1 MGEKIVES
9 LLEQAYNYQKNG
21 QYKEAI
27 DLFCKLGE
35 NKEYYE
41 IATMEIAKSYKMSN
55 NPIKAIEYF
64 ADLVNYN
71 NNNQEAV
78 KELSQTACLSKN
90 YEKAENILEENF
102 NKTNKNIFLLEL
114 IKICFNKN
122 DIEQAE
128 KYISISEDID
138 KENLELKI
146 LKAKLKKNQ
155 GYLTKAIEIF
165 EQLLNKMDN
174 KEDIYIE
181 LADICSLK
189 GEYKKA
195 IEYFEEVADKKQDK
209 FIYLKLIEL
218 YCLTNQQDKSE
229 EIAKK
234 ALDCVPNDKF
244 SQDSMLN
251 EIEILQKKIV
261 LRSKMKRLWVTV
273 TSRCNI
279 RCKTCG
285 LWKNKWDLPYKTAKE
300 VMENYPYMERLVWLG
315 GEVFLYKHFEEMF
328 DEACKWNNLKQQI
341 ITNGFVLNEKWMN
354 KIIKAENTELT
365 FSVDGVTKEVYE
377 EIRQGSNFERVISN
391 IRYIFNLKKSLGIK
405 KDIRMN
411 SVIMK
416 TNYKQ
421 IYDLLELAHN
431 EGFNQLSLMAL
442 HFDSAPNENIFY
454 GETRDQEALNYV
466 YKAIPVLKERAKKY
480 GVDLDILL
488 PCGDESFEEVVAKQ
502 NNKEADLKIEKEQ
515 EEKRVE
521 VKVEPK
527 KEIKLEEGIEEP
539 KDVIVPINRVCC
551 KMPWNYMMICDDG
564 NVLLTG
570 SCVKRIGNIYENSI
584 NEIWNSTVA
593 QEYRKLMI
601 EKKFPEDMCRT
612 ECTGRW

>member
-1 MGEKIVES
+1 MEN
-9 LLEQAYNYQKNG
+9 LLEQAYNYQRNC
-21 QYKEAI
+21 QYADSI
-27 DLFCKLGE
+27 NLFFKIRE
-35 NKEYYE
+35 NKDYYE
-41 IATMEIAKSYKMSN
+41 KATMEIAKSYKMSN
-55 NPIKAIEYF
+55 NPVKAIEYF
-64 ADLVNYN
+64 RELINYN
-71 NNNQEAV
+71 NNNSEAI

-90 YEKAENILEENF
+90 YEKVEKILNELF
-102 NKTNKNIFLLEL
+102 NKTNKNIFLIEL
-114 IKICFNKN
+114 IKIYFDKN
-122 DIEQAE
+122 DIEKAE
-128 KYISISEDID
+128 KYISLSENID
-138 KENLELKI
+138 RENLELKI

-155 GYLTKAIEIF
+155 GYLTKSIEILQ
-165 EQLLNKMDN
+165 QLLEIVDN
-174 KEDIYIE
+174 KDDIYVE
-181 LADICSLK
+181 LADIYSLK
-189 GEYKKA
+189 GEYERS
-195 IEYFEEVADKKQDK
+195 IEYFEKVTDKKRDK
-209 FIYLKLIEL
+209 YLYLKLIEL
-218 YCLTNQQDKSE
+218 YCLVNQKEKSDE
-229 EIAKK
+229 VAKK
-234 ALDCVPNDKF
+234 ALLCVPNDKF

-261 LRSKMKRLWVTV
+261 LKSKMKRLWVTV

-285 LWKNKWDLPYKTAKE
+285 LWKNQWDLPYKTAKE

-328 DEACKWNNLKQQI
+328 DEACKWSNLKQQI

-365 FSVDGVTKEVYE
+365 FSIDGVTKEVYE
-377 EIRQGSNFERVISN
+377 EIRQGSNFERVMSN

-454 GETRDQEALNYV
+454 GDSRDQEALNYV
-466 YKAIPVLKERAKKY
+466 YKAIPILKERAKQY
-480 GVDLDILL
+480 NVDLDVLL
-488 PCGDESFEEVVAKQ
+488 PCGDESFDEVVAKQ
-502 NNKEADLKIEKEQ
+502 DNTETNLKPEKEQ
-515 EEKRVE
+515 EQEEKNVE
-521 VKVEPK
+521 SKDENKKGQKV
-527 KEIKLEEGIEEP
+527 EEP
-539 KDVIVPINRVCC
+539 KDLIVPINRVCC

-584 NEIWNSTVA
+584 NEIWNSSVA

-601 EKKFPEDMCRT
+601 EKKFPDDMCRT

>member
-1 MGEKIVES
+1 MEK
-9 LLEQAYNYQKNG
+9 LLEQAYDYQKNG

-27 DLFCKLGE
+27 DLFYKIRE

-78 KELSQTACLSKN
+78 KELSQTSCLSKN
-90 YEKAENILEENF
+90 YETAEKTLKEIF
-102 NKTNKNIFLLEL
+102 DKTNKNIFLIEL
-114 IKICFNKN
+114 IKIYFDKN
-122 DIEQAE
+122 DIEQVE
-128 KYISISEDID
+128 KYILESENID
-138 KENLELKI
+138 KENLELKM

-155 GYLTKAIEIF
+155 GYLTKSIEIF

-189 GEYKKA
+189 GDYKKA
-195 IEYFEEVADKKQDK
+195 IEYFEKVADKKKDK

-218 YCLTNQQDKSE
+218 YCLTNQQEKSE
-229 EIAKK
+229 EISEK
-234 ALDCVPNDKF
+234 ALSCVPNDKF

-261 LRSKMKRLWVTV
+261 LKSKMKRLWVTV

-341 ITNGFVLNEKWMN
+341 ITNGLAPNPRWIE
-354 KIIKAENTELT
+354 KIIKAQNTELT
-365 FSVDGVTKEVYE
+365 FSIDGVTKEVYE
-377 EIRQGSNFERVISN
+377 EIRQGSNFEKVVEN
-391 IRYIFNLKKSLGIK
+391 VKYIMKLKRELGIK

-421 IYDLLELAHN
+421 IYDLLDFAKEV
-431 EGFNQLSLMAL
+431 GFNQLSLMAL

-454 GETRDQEALNYV
+454 GDTRDQEALNYV
-466 YKAIPVLKERAKKY
+466 YKAIPVLKERAKQY
-480 GVDLDILL
+480 CIDLDVLL

-502 NNKEADLKIEKEQ
+502 DNTDLKTEGQQ
-515 EEKRVE
+515 EEKNVDFKEE
-521 VKVEPK
+521 VKQD
-527 KEIKLEEGIEEP
+527 IKIEEP
-539 KDVIVPINRVCC
+539 KDRIVPIDRVCC
-551 KMPWNYMMICDDG
+551 KMPWNYMMICDNG
-564 NVLLTG
+564 NVLITG

-584 NEIWNSTVA
+584 NEIWNSSVA

>member
-1 MGEKIVES
+1 MEK
-9 LLEQAYNYQKNG
+9 LLEQAYDYQKNG
-21 QYKEAI
+21 KYKDSTEQF
-27 DLFCKLGE
+27 LKLRE
-35 NKEYYE
+35 NKECYE
-41 IATMEIAKSYKMSN
+41 IATMEIAKNYKMAN
-55 NPIKAIEYF
+55 NPIKAIDYF
-64 ADLVNYN
+64 AELVNYN
-71 NNNQEAV
+71 NENQEAV

-90 YEKAENILEENF
+90 YEKAEKTLKEIF
-102 NKTNKNIFLLEL
+102 DKTNKNIFLIEL
-114 IKICFNKN
+114 IKIYFDKN
-122 DIEQAE
+122 DIEQVE
-128 KYISISEDID
+128 KYILESENID

-165 EQLLNKMDN
+165 KQLLNQMEN
-174 KEDIYIE
+174 KEDVYIE
-181 LADICSLK
+181 LADIYSLK
-189 GEYKKA
+189 GEYKES
-195 IEYFEEVADKKQDK
+195 IEYFEKVADKKKDK

-218 YCLTNQQDKSE
+218 YCLTNQQEKSE

-234 ALDCVPNDKF
+234 ALSCVPKDKF

-261 LRSKMKRLWVTV
+261 LKSKMKRLWVTV

-285 LWKNKWDLPYKTAKE
+285 LWKTQWDLPYKTAKE

-341 ITNGFVLNEKWMN
+341 ITNGYVLNEKWMN

-365 FSVDGVTKEVYE
+365 FSIDGVTKEVYE
-377 EIRQGSNFERVISN
+377 EIRQGSNFERVVEN
-391 IRYIFNLKKSLGIK
+391 VKYIMKLKKELGIK

-421 IYDLLELAHN
+421 IYDLLDFAKEL
-431 EGFNQLSLMAL
+431 GFNQLSLMAL

-454 GETRDQEALNYV
+454 GETRDQEALNFV
-466 YKAIPVLKERAKKY
+466 YKAIPVLKERAKQY
-480 GVDLDILL
+480 NIDLDILL

-502 NNKEADLKIEKEQ
+502 DNTEIKKEEEPKQ
-515 EEKRVE
+515 EENKVE
-521 VKVEPK
+521 VK
-527 KEIKLEEGIEEP
+527 KEIKETKVEEP
-539 KDVIVPINRVCC
+539 KDLIVPINRVCC
-551 KMPWNYMMICDDG
+551 KMPWNYMMICDNG

-584 NEIWNSTVA
+584 NEIWNSSVA

>member
-1 MGEKIVES
+1 MEN
-9 LLEQAYNYQKNG
+9 LLEQAYDYQKSS
-21 QYKEAI
+21 QYDKSIE
-27 DLFCKLGE
+27 LFLKIRE
-35 NKEYYE
+35 NKNYYE
-41 IATMEIAKSYKMSN
+41 KATMEIAKSYKMSN
-55 NPIKAIEYF
+55 NPLKAIDYF
-64 ADLVNYN
+64 IELVNYN
-71 NNNQEAV
+71 NNNQEAI
-78 KELSQTACLSKN
+78 KELSQTACLSKS
-90 YEKAENILEENF
+90 YEKAEEILKELFE
-102 NKTNKNIFLLEL
+102 KTNKNIFLLEL
-114 IKICFNKN
+114 IRISFDKN

-128 KYISISEDID
+128 KYILMSESID

-146 LKAKLKKNQ
+146 LNARLKKNQ
-155 GYLTKAIEIF
+155 GYLTKSIEILQ
-165 EQLLNKMDN
+165 QLLDLCDN
-174 KEDIYIE
+174 KDDIFVE
-181 LADICSLK
+181 LADIYSLK
-189 GEYKKA
+189 GEYEKA
-195 IEYFEEVADKKQDK
+195 IEYFEKVADKKRDK
-209 FIYLKLIEL
+209 FLYLKLIEL
-218 YCLTNQQDKSE
+218 YCLTSQQEKSE

-234 ALDCVPNDKF
+234 ALSCVPSDKF

-251 EIEILQKKIV
+251 EIEIIQKKIV
-261 LRSKMKRLWVTV
+261 LKSKMKRLWVTV

-285 LWKNKWDLPYKTAKE
+285 LWRTQWDLPYKTAKE

-341 ITNGFVLNEKWMN
+341 ITNGYVLNEKWMN

-365 FSVDGVTKEVYE
+365 FSIDGVTKEVYE

-391 IRYIFNLKKSLGIK
+391 IRYIFNLKKTLGIK

-454 GETRDQEALNYV
+454 GESRDQEALNFV
-466 YKAIPVLKERAKKY
+466 YKAIPILKERAKQY
-480 GVDLDILL
+480 NIELDVLL

-502 NNKEADLKIEKEQ
+502 DNTEIKKEEEPKQ
-515 EEKRVE
+515 EEN
-521 VKVEPK
+521 KVEIK
-527 KEIKLEEGIEEP
+527 EEIKETKVEEP
-539 KDVIVPINRVCC
+539 KDLIVPINRVCC
-551 KMPWNYMMICDDG
+551 KMPWNYMMICDNG

-584 NEIWNSTVA
+584 NEIWNSSVA

>member
-1 MGEKIVES
+1 MEN
-9 LLEQAYNYQKNG
+9 LLEQAYNYQKKG
-21 QYKEAI
+21 QYDESI
-27 DLFCKLGE
+27 GLFLEIRETKT
-35 NKEYYE
+35 YYE
-41 IATMEIAKSYKMSN
+41 KATMEIAKSYKMSN

-64 ADLVNYN
+64 IELLNYN
-71 NNNQEAV
+71 NTNQEAI

-90 YEKAENILEENF
+90 YEKAEETLKKLFNETNQFILL
-102 NKTNKNIFLLEL
+102 IEL
-114 IKICFNKN
+114 IKIYFDKN
-122 DIEQAE
+122 DIAQAE
-128 KYISISEDID
+128 KYILISENIE

-146 LKAKLKKNQ
+146 LKARLKKNQ
-155 GYLTKAIEIF
+155 GYLTKSIEILQ
-165 EQLLNKMDN
+165 QLLKLLDN
-174 KEDIYIE
+174 KDDIYVE
-181 LADICSLK
+181 LADIYSLK
-189 GEYKKA
+189 GEYEKA
-195 IEYFEEVADKKQDK
+195 IEYFEKVADKKQDK
-209 FIYLKLIEL
+209 YLYLKLIEL
-218 YCLTNQQDKSE
+218 YCLINKQEKSE
-229 EIAKK
+229 EVAKK
-234 ALDCVPNDKF
+234 ALSCVPNDKF

-261 LRSKMKRLWVTV
+261 LKSKMKRLWVTV

-285 LWKNKWDLPYKTAKE
+285 LWKNQWDLPYKTAKE

-341 ITNGFVLNEKWMN
+341 ITNGYVLNEKWMN

-454 GETRDQEALNYV
+454 GDSRDQEALNYV
-466 YKAIPVLKERAKKY
+466 YKAIPILKERAKQY
-480 GVDLDILL
+480 NVDLDVLL
-488 PCGDESFEEVVAKQ
+488 PCGDESFDEVVAKQ
-502 NNKEADLKIEKEQ
+502 DNTETNLKTETVQ
-515 EEKRVE
+515 EEKNVE
-521 VKVEPK
+521 SKDENK
-527 KEIKLEEGIEEP
+527 KEQKVEEP
-539 KDVIVPINRVCC
+539 KDSIVPINRVCC

-584 NEIWNSTVA
+584 NEIWNSSVA

-601 EKKFPEDMCRT
+601 EKKFPDDMCRT

>member
-1 MGEKIVES
+1 MEN

-21 QYKEAI
+21 QYKESI
-27 DLFCKLGE
+27 ELFCKIREHKG
-35 NKEYYE
+35 YYE

-55 NPIKAIEYF
+55 DTTKAIEYF

-71 NNNQEAV
+71 SSNQEAI

-90 YEKAENILEENF
+90 YEKAESILKENF
-102 NKTNKNIFLLEL
+102 NKTNDNIFLLEL
-114 IKICFNKN
+114 IKIYFDKN
-122 DIEQAE
+122 DIEQVE
-128 KYISISEDID
+128 KYIPMSENID

-174 KEDIYIE
+174 NDDIYIE
-181 LADICSLK
+181 LANICSLK

-195 IEYFEEVADKKQDK
+195 IEYFEKVADNKQDK

-234 ALDCVPNDKF
+234 ALTCVPNDKF
-244 SQDSMLN
+244 SQDSILN

-261 LRSKMKRLWVTV
+261 LKSKMKRLWVTV

-300 VMENYPYMERLVWLG
+300 VMANYPYMERLVWLG

-341 ITNGFVLNEKWMN
+341 ITNGLAPNPRWID
-354 KIIKAENTELT
+354 KIIKAQNTELT
-365 FSVDGVTKEVYE
+365 FSIDGVTKEVYE
-377 EIRQGSNFERVISN
+377 EIRQGSNFERVVEN
-391 IRYIFNLKKSLGIK
+391 VKYIMKLKKELGIK

-421 IYDLLELAHN
+421 IYDLLDFAKEL
-431 EGFNQLSLMAL
+431 GFNQLSLMAL

-454 GETRDQEALNYV
+454 GNTRDQEALNFV
-466 YKAIPVLKERAKKY
+466 YKAIPVLKERAKQY
-480 GVDLDILL
+480 NIDLDILL

-502 NNKEADLKIEKEQ
+502 DNKDCDLKIGKEQ
-515 EEKRVE
+515 EEKKIE
-521 VKVEPK
+521 IKVEQK
-527 KEIKLEEGIEEP
+527 EEIKAETRIEEP
-539 KDVIVPINRVCC
+539 KDLIVPINRVCC

-564 NVLLTG
+564 NVLITG
-570 SCVKRIGNIYENSI
+570 SCVKRIGSIYQNSI
-584 NEIWNSTVA
+584 NEIWNSSVA

>member
-1 MGEKIVES
+1 MEEKIMET
-9 LLEQAYNYQKNG
+9 LLEQAYNYQKNS
-21 QYKEAI
+21 QYKESI
-27 DLFCKLGE
+27 DLFFKIRE
-35 NKEYYE
+35 NKCYYE
-41 IATMEIAKSYKMSN
+41 KATMEIAKNYKMAN
-55 NPIKAIEYF
+55 NPIKAIDYF
-64 ADLVNYN
+64 IELLSNN

-78 KELSQTACLSKN
+78 RELSQTACLSKN
-90 YEKAENILEENF
+90 YEKAEETLKELF
-102 NKTNKNIFLLEL
+102 NKTNQNIFLLEL
-114 IKICFNKN
+114 IKIYFDKN
-122 DIEQAE
+122 DIELAA

-138 KENLELKI
+138 KENLELKV
-146 LKAKLKKNQ
+146 LKARLKKNQ
-155 GYLTKAIEIF
+155 GYLTKAIDILK
-165 EQLLNKMDN
+165 QLLTLLDN
-174 KEDIYIE
+174 KDDIYIE
-181 LADICSLK
+181 LADIYSLK
-189 GEYKKA
+189 GEYEKS
-195 IEYFEEVADKKQDK
+195 IEYFGKVADKKRDK
-209 FIYLKLIEL
+209 FLYLKLIEL
-218 YCLTNQQDKSE
+218 YCLTNQQEKSE

-234 ALDCVPNDKF
+234 ALSCVPNDKF

-261 LRSKMKRLWVTV
+261 LKSKMKRLWVTV

-285 LWKNKWDLPYKTAKE
+285 LWKTQWDLPYKTAKE

-341 ITNGFVLNEKWMN
+341 ITNGYVLNEKWMN
-354 KIIKAENTELT
+354 KIIRAENTELT
-365 FSVDGVTKEVYE
+365 FSIDGVTKEVYE

-391 IRYIFNLKKSLGIK
+391 VRYIFNLKKSLGIK

-454 GETRDQEALNYV
+454 GESRDQQALNYV
-466 YKAIPVLKERAKKY
+466 YKAIPILKERAKQY
-480 GVDLDILL
+480 NIDLDVLL

-502 NNKEADLKIEKEQ
+502 DKIETNLKTNKEQ
-515 EEKRVE
+515 EKNIEFEE
-521 VKVEPK
+521 VIKEPK
-527 KEIKLEEGIEEP
+527 VEEP
-539 KDVIVPINRVCC
+539 KDLVVPINRVCC

-584 NEIWNSTVA
+584 NEIWNSSVA

>member
-1 MGEKIVES
+1 MGEKIVEK
-9 LLEQAYNYQKNG
+9 LLEQAYDYQKNG
-21 QYKEAI
+21 QYQESI
-27 DLFCKLGE
+27 DLFLKLRE

-41 IATMEIAKSYKMSN
+41 IATMEIAKNYKMAN
-55 NPIKAIEYF
+55 DPIKAIDYF
-64 ADLVNYN
+64 TELVNYN
-71 NNNQEAV
+71 NENQEAV

-90 YEKAENILEENF
+90 YEKAENTLKDLF
-102 NKTNKNIFLLEL
+102 NKTKKNLFVIEL
-114 IKICFNKN
+114 IKIYFDKN
-122 DIEQAE
+122 DTEQIG
-128 KYISISEDID
+128 KYISISENID

-146 LKAKLKKNQ
+146 FKARLNKNQ
-155 GYLTKAIEIF
+155 GYLTKSIEILQ
-165 EQLLNKMDN
+165 QLLNLCDN
-174 KEDIYIE
+174 KDDIFIE
-181 LADICSLK
+181 LADIYSLK
-189 GEYKKA
+189 GEYEKA
-195 IEYFEEVADKKQDK
+195 IEYFEKVADKKQDK
-209 FIYLKLIEL
+209 YLYLKLIEL
-218 YCLTNQQDKSE
+218 YCLVNQQEKSE
-229 EIAKK
+229 EVAKK
-234 ALDCVPNDKF
+234 ALSCVPNDKF

-261 LRSKMKRLWVTV
+261 LKSKMKRLWVTV

-285 LWKNKWDLPYKTAKE
+285 LWKNQWDLPYKTAKE

-315 GEVFLYKHFEEMF
+315 GEVFLYRHFEEMF

-341 ITNGFVLNEKWMN
+341 ITNGYVLNEKWMN

-365 FSVDGVTKEVYE
+365 FSIDGVTKEVYE

-391 IRYIFNLKKSLGIK
+391 VRYIFNLKKSLGIK

-454 GETRDQEALNYV
+454 GESRDQEALNFV
-466 YKAIPVLKERAKKY
+466 YKAIPILKERAKQY
-480 GVDLDILL
+480 NIELDVLL

-502 NNKEADLKIEKEQ
+502 DNMEIKTEEETTQEENNVEIKEEIKEAQ
-515 EEKRVE
+515 T
-521 VKVEPK
+521 
-527 KEIKLEEGIEEP
+527 EEP
-539 KDVIVPINRVCC
+539 KDLIVPINRVCC

-584 NEIWNSTVA
+584 NEIWNSSVA